1 MKRATISLPDGLADA
16 LAREAMRQSVS
27 ASHIVREALHDRYCT
42 DESTGSRPLPFGP
55 LGRSGQHDI
64 SERID
69 EILADEWGNAARDR

>member
-1 MKRATISLPDGLADA
+1 MKRTTVSLPEPVADA
-16 LAREAMRQSVS
+16 LAREARRRSVS
-27 ASHIVREALHDRYCT
+27 ASQVVREALSET
-42 DESTGSRPLPFGP
+42 LGIDESTGSRPLPFGP